1 MTKKYKLPILLILIL
16 AITVSVLVACGSVEI
31 ASVRVKEGSVY
42 KTEYVIG
49 EEFDL
54 TGIELLVVR
63 TDKEIYDVMLT
74 DVRQDVKI
82 MNFRSDVPNDE
93 LSVIID
99 YKGYTTNI
107 VVSVKAVEDAT
118 AKYTVSFDTG
128 HGSEVPSVG
137 ANEFETIANPGNPT
151 RPGYAFDGWYKQPTY
166 NDVWNFDV
174 DKVVA
179 DTVLYAKWSKLYT
192 FTFRNTYAGV
202 ADVVKYVKA
211 GDTLS
216 DIPAVQKIEG
226 MTGRWDRESFIA
238 VDNIVVEAVYEI
250 SLFDV
255 SFYYMDADGITPV
268 LLKTFTDVPYGS
280 DLTDPNGPYAAEVA
294 AIKVP
299 QYSHDGTKHFDS
311 WNTPF
316 TNVVTDLNVFAL
328 YAPNSYSVKFDLN
341 DGSGNLFHTVENIP
355 YNNPVSAL
363 DSAPTREGYEFGGW
377 YKQKE
382 GLTPWNFNTDRVAA
396 ETTLYAKWIKLYYV
410 RFLVANDVVLDEE
423 ITETFVVDEGGT
435 LVTYKLFRE
444 ISVKEGGNVN
454 KPQTPLK
461 SGFTASWI
469 IEDTALQNISQNL
482 IVKAQFDVNY
492 YTVTFYNYDR
502 TVLSSQS
509 VAYNTSAVAPQTLPT
524 RYGYTFSKWD
534 TDFSAVLGDLE
545 ITATFEAS
553 EYDVNIVPNNGTSN
567 FSVKTKFDSRVV
579 LPSSVVYNGYHF
591 DGWFT
596 DSIYSKEWD
605 VANDTLNTVGDG
617 ALTLY
622 AKWRKIHTVL
632 FLDADDV
639 EVVKLSVIDGEYVE
653 DIPSIAPRTGY
664 TGDWYKRNSFDGT
677 LEGNAFNFEDAV
689 SSDLTLVV
697 YYTINVYTVTFFRQS
712 GDVHLRLE
720 VRHGE
725 RIATEIGVPVLE
737 GKIFVDWGVSGNPA
751 DLIIESDMNFLARFT
766 PVVYQVTWAVSQWG
780 LASDVV
786 SSVEHGKPATYP
798 MTEKAPVRVGYSLK
812 GWVAQGSNAD
822 INNIVSNATF
832 APVWEIN
839 SYSIEF
845 KDKETNAIYDQ
856 KDGNVVVQSQ
866 RREHGKF
873 FDVDS
878 AVANPTKVGKTF
890 TGWQIGDRT
899 LKYDA
904 DLEAWILENPNA
916 TGSDVYA
923 FGGSTVSLIV
933 RENAYYYCYEELD
946 SVMDYLINWNN
957 SKILPLTMTESGW
970 EGSGLPL
977 TNAKTVVFTGHVF
990 YEITSNVTFLSTFID
1005 STYTVH
1011 YVSDMEIAGLTDA
1024 SYVYGKLSVAPSVPS
1039 IANYVF
1045 IGWYLEDTFV
1055 NKYTFGLPVTE
1066 DLTLYARWDEA
1077 NEYTKDG
1084 VVYTLNETGEA
1095 YSLTSVESDVSGKV
1109 TVANY
1114 FNGKPVD
1121 SIGAEAFAGNAYV
1134 TSIVIPDTVV
1144 NVGPGAFMNMSA
1156 LTSISLPESISIIP
1170 DNAFSGCQN
1179 LRVVD
1184 FGTNSHVTTIGKNA
1198 FAKNTSLKYSALANA
1213 SLGIYENV
1221 PFKLPESLEVIDNG
1235 AFYNAIGITE
1245 LTIPQ
1250 NVTTIG
1256 DNAFAGAVNLRYV
1269 IFTKNA
1275 AANIGNNVFQ
1285 NHTALQNAFRI
1296 YVPNL
1301 ANYNRAA
1308 TDDTNNWKQ
1317 WRGKIYGLDNIIYD
1331 DYATKT
1337 TPLWSYTRDAN
1348 SELVLLQ
1355 YLGKA
1360 TTVVVSDILGT
1371 SATQTAAV
1379 ATIGNY
1385 AFDSNTVAVEFSAR
1399 IGVEEFTFDS
1409 AENLESLT
1417 IRADTTIELSSSYLY
1432 GAYTKL
1438 AKLDT
1443 LVVSPTITVSE
1454 LFGGAAPTSLTKVK
1468 TLSGNVTANFLAN
1481 CVYVQEVE
1489 IDSLTQTIGENAF
1502 LNCTALREVKFN
1514 KYYNVNSSKYEERLV
1529 TIGTRAFSGAISLAS
1544 FKVVEGETETD
1555 GILNS
1560 VSTIGENAFDGT
1572 EWISNN
1578 GNALIIV
1585 GNGILYRYNAQASDA
1600 SSLVVIPSSV
1610 TSITASAFAGVTSIK
1625 HVYVEDLASSKL
1637 TTIGNSAFANCV
1649 NLETV
1654 VLPQTLT
1661 EIGLEAFSGN
1671 SKLSTFVL
1679 LATKAPT
1686 LHSDTFENTNIIK
1699 VYAPKTS
1706 VDENRY
1712 VGYWP
1717 DALEGIENGQIIDDG
1732 SVRWVVSSVTNGLK
1746 LIKVITDE
1754 KAVEVPGTLNRVQI
1768 MEISDYALPRGL
1780 ESLKLSLNALTLSD
1794 KAFQGVTTLSELTL
1808 FNEYPDKRVT
1818 QGALNVLFANNARID
1833 TVSMLAKYSV
1843 LDLIGG
1849 KLPQNV
1855 KTVNILSGT
1864 EIASSFLENN
1874 DGVESINVTL
1884 SDGSIV
1890 KLEETATTLT
1900 HEFAT
1905 IGAKAFRNTKWM
1917 QDYEGE
1923 YIVVLGGNLVDYK
1936 GVNSILTIP
1945 ETVTKINGSIF
1956 ENDDFVEVVTIPET
1970 VTEIGENAFNG
1981 ASKLTKVFLNGVDT
1995 VPSVEANSFDAS
2007 GNVEIFVPN
2016 VNAYTGVWSG
2026 FNPVSKE
2033 GVIHFTNKVL
2043 EYVSGNQKIVDY
2055 TEYILNENTKTLML
2069 SRKYRETYTV
2079 SGETQTLVS
2088 LVESSVVE
2096 APSTVLKK
2104 GENSNVSYSISTLGN
2119 NVFMS
2124 SVKEVTVSMKTQIS
2138 DKSFNNVGALDKI
2151 TLVDCD
2157 EDVINKQKLRSFLV
2171 NHSVATVAYDGS
2183 RTLSNLLFGADET
2196 VDTTALPISGVEILS
2211 GTKTTV
2217 DNLLVGWTAVERV
2230 KFPESIERVG
2240 INSLEDTAWFDNY
2253 TSSQYGNDFVVLGGL
2268 LLYKYKGISNAV
2280 VVIPNE
2286 VKIVNVGAF
2295 STYGDGEWSSKLG
2308 LNQIRFESGSDAHTI
2323 LDYAFAGCK
2332 LLASISLPASMSN
2345 IAPTAFENTAFRTE
2359 NDTLIVSGTE
2369 QGATLVKYYGTEENY
2384 VLPADVMYI
2393 ASGAFAGNMSIKSFS
2408 YDTVNG
2414 TMLKNIRDNAF
2425 NGAENL
2431 ATINLPSSVAYIGKE
2446 AFHNTKW
2453 FGEQLNISSAQ
2464 YRDVMIGSILYHAIP
2479 IESTYT
2485 VTVQVSSITE
2495 GAFDKVESFTAAGV
2509 TYPSADYLPV
2519 NLVELFIDNGVVL
2532 PQLDLYRIL
2541 SAGTFT
2547 SLRTNGQIALRD
2559 LLGTDEPI
2567 EYINTL
2573 NFYNFAQEIAAGYA
2587 EGWSNVTTVGNVPAT
2602 VTRIG
2607 ENAFRGTAWFDNLSP
2622 TRTLVTAGDSKIIIK
2637 YNGTSSR
2644 LEIGTNS
2651 SSEIKGITADAFRG
2665 NETLRELYFGNYAFI
2680 TEIPEGAFM
2689 DCVNLA
2695 TVTLNDR
2702 VETFGENAFYNT
2714 AWLNEYESDFLIIDG
2729 AMIAYKGT
2737 YTEENQGEIIIP
2749 QETTKIYPY
2758 VFRGNLDITSVIFD
2772 ENCLITEI
2780 TGDMFAGCENLE
2792 NITINEHILKVER
2805 SAVAGTKWL
2814 SVASQGSTPVLTYEN
2829 DYLGINRIV
2838 LYVGTSS
2845 SYRIPGDV
2853 TEIMSGAFQGVSSLV
2868 TLTFV
2873 DGKLKEIPANAFA
2886 GCSNLTNVVIVP
2898 SIESIGTDA
2907 FEGTKWLADQL
2918 NEFIVVNGTLVKY
2931 NGNKTEIVLPE
2942 NVYAI
2947 EQGVFVNVQIT
2958 AIDMSKTAITE
2969 IPENAFAG
2977 LINLE
2982 TVVFSTA
2989 TERVGK
2995 GAFNGTKFLEN
3006 STGMLLV
3013 NEVALVAYKGASGVV
3028 AIPEAVRYLNADVF
3042 QGNANVTGVEFNGEI
3057 EIEANAFIGTSLA
3070 SVVGADLI
3078 RAIGV
3083 NAFQGTAY
3091 EASQTLNSYTV
3102 IGGHLVSYTGG
3113 QTDIIIPSNVT
3124 YIPDNVFNGTNITSV
3139 DFSLVEGALE
3149 IAPNAFR
3156 NAVNLQSIIFSDNI
3170 DYVGT
3175 RAFYNTAWYR
3185 NRNLSTEES
3194 LIITENGKLLA
3205 YIAES
3210 NMVSIPSRVRSF
3222 ARGVFTG
3229 NVNISSLTFA
3239 LGTAVDIPA
3248 EAFAGCSSLIN
3259 ITFPSVEFSIG
3270 ERAFDGTPWLRSQGI
3285 YVVVN
3290 GKLICYQ
3297 KEKATSTDVVIPAT
3311 VTSIYDYVF
3320 RGNESIT
3327 SLAFASGSS
3336 LAQITGE
3343 AFKGCASLNSV
3354 TFSTALQKLEMSAF
3368 EGTAWRT
3375 NLTVDFI
3382 TVGSHLL
3389 AYIGTE
3395 KTPGAGIDVVIPA
3408 SIETI
3413 APTAFQGN
3421 LQIKSIDLEMGSF
3434 LTEIPAEAFKG
3445 CLNLVDVKFL
3455 EETSASEID
3464 YVGKDAFAE
3473 TQWLTDKS
3481 KSDSNL
3487 RLYKAFI
3494 FKNKMLFYT
3503 GTAKGFQMPNIGV
3516 TFIARSM
3523 FENTSVE
3530 TVTIRDFD
3538 PATISLAEGAFD
3550 TVKRIVV
3557 DAEYAANLRLQAVWK
3572 DYHDRIA
3579 EYA

>member
-16 AITVSVLVACGSVEI
+16 ALTVSVLVACGSVEI

-54 TGIELLVVR
+54 TGIELLVAR

-99 YKGYTTNI
+99 YKGFTTSI
-107 VVSVKAVEDAT
+107 IISVKAVEDAT
-118 AKYTVSFDTG
+118 TKYVVSFDTG

-137 ANEFETIANPGNPT
+137 ANEFETIANPGDPT

-238 VDNIVVEAVYEI
+238 VDNIVVEAVYEV
-250 SLFDV
+250 SLFEV
-255 SFYYMDADGITPV
+255 NFYYMDADGITPV

-299 QYSHDGTKHFDS
+299 QYNYDGTKHFDS

-316 TNVVTDLNVFAL
+316 TNIVADLNIFAL
-328 YAPNSYSVKFDLN
+328 YAPNSYSVNFDLN
-341 DGSGNLFHTVENIP
+341 DGSGNLFHVTENIP

-363 DSAPTREGYEFGGW
+363 DSEPTREGYEFGGW

-382 GLTPWNFNTDRVAA
+382 GLTPWNFNTDRVSA
-396 ETTLYAKWIKLYYV
+396 ETTLYAKWIKLYYI
-410 RFLVANDVVLDEE
+410 RFLVSSDVILDEE

-435 LVTYKLFRE
+435 PVEYKLFRE
-444 ISVKEGGNVN
+444 IAVKEGGNVN
-454 KPQTPLK
+454 KPQTPAK
-461 SGFTASWI
+461 TGFTASWV

-482 IVKAQFDVNY
+482 IVKAQFDINY
-492 YTVTFYNYDR
+492 YTVNFYNYDR
-502 TVLSSQS
+502 TLLATSR
-509 VAYNTSAVAPQTLPT
+509 VAYNTPAVAPQTLPT

-534 TDFSAVLGDLE
+534 TDFSAVLGDLDV
-545 ITATFEAS
+545 TATFEAS
-553 EYDVNIVPNNGTSN
+553 EYSVNIVPNNGTSN
-567 FSVKTKFDSRVV
+567 FTVKTKFDSRVV

-596 DSIYSKEWD
+596 DSIYSADKQWD
-605 VANDTLNTVGDG
+605 IANDTLNEVGEG

-632 FLDADDV
+632 FLDADEV
-639 EVVKLSVIDGEYVE
+639 EVDKMSIIDGEYVE
-653 DIPSIAPRTGY
+653 EIPSIASRTGY
-664 TGDWYKRNSFDGT
+664 TGAWYKRNTVDGT
-677 LEGNAFNFEDAV
+677 LENNAFNFEDAV
-689 SSDLTLVV
+689 SSDLILVTQ
-697 YYTINVYTVTFFRQS
+697 YIINVYTVTFFRQA
-712 GDVHLRLE
+712 GDIHLRLE

-725 RIATEIGVPVLE
+725 RISTEIGEPVLE
-737 GKIFVDWGVSGNPA
+737 GKIFVDWGVSGNPE

-786 SSVEHGKPATYP
+786 SSVEHGKPAVYP
-798 MTEKAPVRVGYSLK
+798 MNEKAPVRVGYSLK
-812 GWVAQGSNAD
+812 GWVAQGSSAD
-822 INNIVSNATF
+822 INNIVSDATF

-856 KDGNVVVQSQ
+856 NDGNVLVQSQ
-866 RREHGKF
+866 RREHGRF
-873 FDVDS
+873 FDVDG
-878 AVANPTKVGKTF
+878 AVANPTKVGKEF

-899 LKYDA
+899 FKYDV
-904 DLEAWILENPNA
+904 DLGAWILENQNV
-916 TGSDVYA
+916 TNSDVYA
-923 FGGSTVSLIV
+923 FGGSTVSLVV
-933 RENAYYYCYEELD
+933 RENTLYYTYEALD

-957 SKILPLTMTESGW
+957 SKILPLTETASGW
-970 EGSGLPL
+970 EGNGLPL
-977 TNAKTVVFTGHVF
+977 SSAKTIVFKGHIF
-990 YEITSNVTFLSTFID
+990 YEITADTTFLSTFVD
-1005 STYTVH
+1005 STYTVS

-1024 SYVYGKLSVAPSVPS
+1024 NYVYGKPSVAPSVPS

-1055 NKYTFGLPVTE
+1055 NKYSFGVPVTE
-1066 DLTLYARWDEA
+1066 DLILYARWDEA
-1077 NEYTKDG
+1077 NDYTKDG

-1095 YSLTSVESDVSGKV
+1095 YSLTAVESSLAGQV

-1134 TSIVIPDTVV
+1134 TSVIIPDTVV
-1144 NVGPGAFMNMSA
+1144 NVGPGAFMNMAA
-1156 LTSISLPESISIIP
+1156 LTSISLPESITIIP

-1179 LRVVD
+1179 LQVVD

-1213 SLGIYENV
+1213 SIGVYENV

-1250 NVTTIG
+1250 NVITIG

-1275 AANIGNNVFQ
+1275 AANIGTNVFQ
-1285 NHTALQNAFRI
+1285 NYTALQNAFRI
-1296 YVPNL
+1296 YVPNI

-1308 TDDTNNWKQ
+1308 SDDTNNWKQ
-1317 WRGKIYGLDNIIYD
+1317 WSGKIYGLDNIIYD
-1331 DYATKT
+1331 DYTTKT
-1337 TPLWSYTRDAN
+1337 SPLWSYTRDAN

-1355 YLGKA
+1355 YLGNA

-1385 AFDSNTVAVEFSAR
+1385 AFDSNTLAVEFSAR
-1399 IGVEEFTFDS
+1399 IGLEEFTFDS

-1417 IRADTTIELSSSYLY
+1417 IRADTTIELSASYLY

-1438 AKLDT
+1438 PKLNT

-1489 IDSLTQTIGENAF
+1489 IDSLTQVIGENAF

-1529 TIGTRAFSGAISLAS
+1529 TIGSSAFSGAISLSS

-1572 EWISNN
+1572 EWILHNE
-1578 GNALIIV
+1578 NALIIV
-1585 GNGILYRYNAQASDA
+1585 GNGILYRYNALASDA

-1610 TSITASAFAGVTSIK
+1610 TSITASAFSGVTSIK
-1625 HVYVEDLASSKL
+1625 HVYVEDLTTSKL
-1637 TTIGNSAFANCV
+1637 TSIGNYAFANCV

-1671 SKLSTFVL
+1671 SKLSTFVI

-1686 LHSDTFENTNIIK
+1686 LYSNTFENTGIIK

-1706 VDENRY
+1706 VEENRY
-1712 VGYWP
+1712 IGYWP
-1717 DALEGIENGQIIDDG
+1717 DALEGVENGQVIDDG
-1732 SVRWVVSSVTNGLK
+1732 NVRWVVSSVTNGLK
-1746 LIKVITDE
+1746 LIKVITAE
-1754 KAVEVPGTLNRVQI
+1754 SVIEVPGTLNRVQI
-1768 MEISDYALPRGL
+1768 MEIADYALPRGI
-1780 ESLKLSLNALTLSD
+1780 ESLKLSLNAQTLTD
-1794 KAFQGVTTLSELTL
+1794 KAFQGVTTLRELTL
-1808 FNEYPDKRVT
+1808 FNEFPDKGVT
-1818 QGALNVLFANNARID
+1818 SNALKVLLDNNTSVD
-1833 TVSMLAKYSV
+1833 TISMLAKYSV
-1843 LDLIGG
+1843 LDLIGS
-1849 KLPQNV
+1849 KLPNHI

-1864 EIASSFLENN
+1864 EIASGFLENN
-1874 DGVESINVTL
+1874 DGVEFINVTL
-1884 SDGSIV
+1884 SDGTLV
-1890 KLEETATTLT
+1890 KLEETASTLT

-1917 QDYEGE
+1917 QDYDGE

-1945 ETVTKINGSIF
+1945 ENVTKINGSIF

-1970 VTEIGENAFNG
+1970 VTKIGENAFNG

-1995 VPSVEANSFDAS
+1995 VPSVETNSFDAN
-2007 GNVEIFVPN
+2007 GNVEIYVPD
-2016 VNAYTGVWSG
+2016 VNAYTGNWSG
-2026 FNPVSKE
+2026 FNPISKD

-2055 TEYILNENTKTLML
+2055 TEYILNENTRTLML
-2069 SRKYRETYTV
+2069 SRKYRETYII
-2079 SGETQTLVS
+2079 SGDTQTLVS

-2096 APSTVLKK
+2096 APSAVLKK
-2104 GENSNVSYSISTLGN
+2104 GEYSNVSYSISTLGN

-2124 SVKEVTVSMKTQIS
+2124 SVKEVTLSMKTQIS
-2138 DKSFNNVGALDKI
+2138 DKSFNNVGVLDKI
-2151 TLVDCD
+2151 TFVDCE
-2157 EDVINKQKLRSFLV
+2157 EDVISKEKLRNFIV

-2183 RTLSNLLFGADET
+2183 RALSNLLFGDGET
-2196 VDTTALPISGVEILS
+2196 VETTSLPISGVEILD
-2211 GTKTTV
+2211 GTTVTV
-2217 DNLLVGWTAVERV
+2217 DNLLAGWTGVERI
-2230 KFPESIERVG
+2230 KFPASIERVG
-2240 INSLEDTAWFDNY
+2240 INSLEDTAWFNNY

-2280 VVIPNE
+2280 VVIPSE

-2295 STYGDGEWSSKLG
+2295 STYADGEWSSKLG
-2308 LNQIRFESGSDAHTI
+2308 LNQIRFESGSSAHTI
-2323 LDYAFAGCK
+2323 WDYAFAGCK
-2332 LLASISLPASMSN
+2332 LLASISLPTSMSN
-2345 IAPTAFENTAFRTE
+2345 IAPTAFDNTAFYTV
-2359 NDTLIVSGTE
+2359 NDALIVSGTE

-2384 VLPADVMYI
+2384 VLPSDVMYI

-2414 TMLKNIRDNAF
+2414 TMLKNIRENAF

-2431 ATINLPSSVAYIGKE
+2431 ETINLPSSVAYIGKE

-2453 FGEQLNISSAQ
+2453 FGEQLNQSSAN

-2479 IESTYT
+2479 LESTYT

-2509 TYPSADYLPV
+2509 TYPSDDYVPT

-2532 PQLDLYRIL
+2532 PQLDLYKIL

-2547 SLRTNGQIALRD
+2547 ALRTNGQIALRD

-2567 EYINTL
+2567 EYITTL

-2607 ENAFRGTAWFDNLSP
+2607 ENAFRGTTWFDNLSP

-2637 YNGTSSR
+2637 YNGTSSK

-2665 NETLRELYFGNYAFI
+2665 NETLEELYLGNYAFI

-2695 TVTLNDR
+2695 KVTLNDR
-2702 VETFGENAFYNT
+2702 IETFGENAFYNT
-2714 AWLNEYESDFLIIDG
+2714 AWLNNYESDFLIIDG

-2737 YTEENQGEIIIP
+2737 YTEENQGEITIP
-2749 QETTKIYPY
+2749 QETTMIYPY

-2772 ENCLITEI
+2772 ENCLITAI

-2805 SAVAGTKWL
+2805 SAIAGTKWL
-2814 SVASQGSTPVLTYEN
+2814 SIVSQSSTPVLTYEN
-2829 DYLGINRIV
+2829 EYLGINRIV
-2838 LYVGTSS
+2838 LYVGSGS

-2853 TEIMSGAFQGVSSLV
+2853 TEIMSGAFQGVTSLV

-2886 GCSNLTNVVIVP
+2886 GCSNLTNVVIVS
-2898 SIESIGTDA
+2898 SIENIGTDA

-2918 NEFIVVNGTLVKY
+2918 NEFIIVNGTLVKY
-2931 NGNKTEIVLPE
+2931 NGSSTEIVLPE

-2947 EQGVFVNVQIT
+2947 EQGVFTNVLIT
-2958 AIDMSKTAITE
+2958 SIDMSKTAITE
-2969 IPENAFAG
+2969 IPENAFTG

-2982 TVVFSTA
+2982 TVLFSTA
-2989 TERVGK
+2989 TERIGS
-2995 GAFNGTKFLEN
+2995 GAFNGTKFLDN
-3006 STGMLLV
+3006 VVDMLLV
-3013 NEVALVAYKGASGVV
+3013 NGVALVAYKGASGVV
-3028 AIPEAVRYLNADVF
+3028 AIPETVRYLNADVF
-3042 QGNANVTGVEFNGEI
+3042 QGNSALTGVEFSGDI
-3057 EIEANAFIGTSLA
+3057 EIEANAFVGTSLS
-3070 SVVGADLI
+3070 SVSGADFI
-3078 RAIGV
+3078 TAIGE
-3083 NAFQGTAY
+3083 NAFSGTTY
-3091 EASQTLNSYTV
+3091 ELNQTVNYYTV
-3102 IGGHLVSYTGG
+3102 IGGHLVSYTGA

-3124 YIPDNVFNGTNITSV
+3124 YIPENVFNGTNITSV

-3156 NAVNLQSIIFSDNI
+3156 NAVNLQNVTFSDNI
-3170 DYVGT
+3170 DYIGT

-3185 NRNLSTEES
+3185 NRNLSSEES

-3210 NMVSIPSRVRSF
+3210 NTVSIPSRVTSF
-3222 ARGVFTG
+3222 ARDVFTG

-3248 EAFAGCSSLIN
+3248 KAFAGCTSLIN
-3259 ITFPSVEFSIG
+3259 ISFPSVEFSIG
-3270 ERAFDGTPWLRSQGI
+3270 EKAFDGTPWLRSQGN

-3290 GKLICYQ
+3290 GKLICY
-3297 KEKATSTDVVIPAT
+3297 KGTSTDIVIPAT

-3320 RGNESIT
+3320 RGNETIT

-3375 NLTVDFI
+3375 NLTVDFVS
-3382 TVGSHLL
+3382 VGSHLL

-3395 KTPGAGIDVVIPA
+3395 KTAGEGIDVIIPA

-3421 LQIKSIDLEMGSF
+3421 LQIKSVDLEMGSF

-3464 YVGKDAFAE
+3464 YVGKDAFAD

-3503 GTAKGFQMPNIGV
+3503 GTAKAFQMPNIGV

-3557 DAEYAANLRLQAVWK
+3557 DAEYAANLRLQAIWK